1 MPEPFQVRLSSAKES
16 LYRSRDARL
25 ALQSKLLPLQSV
37 RTNAPMLSPPQK
49 PKRVQQRAR
58 SEAVPTTSTADIA
71 RAGSPFDLSGD
82 VTAPS
87 TRQRAPP
94 PRDHDYWASLSS
106 PGREALQMSS
116 DANQD
121 SGPHRDGIQTLD
133 LAFRGRA
140 LPKRIDTH
148 QVRNQRTLSGI
159 GWVRGRAGAGGASCA
174 WRLLGA
180 LGPYGASCACARA
193 RVRVRVCVCSHVC
206 SCVCVCACVSVCVPA
221 VPR

>member
-1 MPEPFQVRLSSAKES
+1 VFSFKPMPEPFQVRLSSAKES

-37 RTNAPMLSPPQK
+37 RTNAPTLSPPQK

-159 GWVRGRAGAGGASCA
+159 GWVRGRAGGASCA
-174 WRLLGA
+174 WRLWGA
-180 LGPYGASCACARA
+180 LGPHGA
-193 RVRVRVCVCSHVC
+193 
-206 SCVCVCACVSVCVPA
+206 
-221 VPR
+221 